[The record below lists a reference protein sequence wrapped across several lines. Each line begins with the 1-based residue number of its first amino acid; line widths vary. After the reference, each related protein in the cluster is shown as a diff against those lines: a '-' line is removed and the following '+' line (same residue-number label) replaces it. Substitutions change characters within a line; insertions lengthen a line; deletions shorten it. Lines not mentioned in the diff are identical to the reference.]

1 MAPPRHMPVPM
12 RCTKSTGRM
21 VARVGRPS
29 MLQRLR
35 RPKAAR
41 TKATRKDSRRELMDY
56 DLLGVVA
63 EEWKRHHDARPRLL
77 RTRTTPTT
85 RQMIAGQDVKKN
97 KSPGPIGFGFGS
109 GQSPIAASR
118 MIARSGP
125 QPKTTK
131 ARPTITHL
139 FRRYSLILWVSLVP
153 TPELSRAAKR
163 LGLNE
168 LLDLSAVNRT
178 TAARK
183 AHRHCSHPSG
193 GWGNVEESTSLLHK
207 KSSAS
212 TWCDRRT

>member
-1 MAPPRHMPVPM
+1 VLVERAKRIFSKPASGAASGASAGWAPRCRTSNYSERAQTSATMAPPRHMPVPM

-21 VARVGRPS
+21 VARLGRPS

-163 LGLNE
+163 LRLE
-168 LLDLSAVNRT
+168 
-178 TAARK
+178 
-183 AHRHCSHPSG
+183 
-193 GWGNVEESTSLLHK
+193 
-207 KSSAS
+207 
-212 TWCDRRT
+212 